1 MPFGIL
7 REKGTKRNLLDDYN
21 KMIEPATGIRTIFG
35 ILCPQRNPPGNFL
48 ANGVYHWRK
57 PAQTKISL
65 LGT

>member
-1 MPFGIL
+1 MRFGIL

-48 ANGVYHWRK
+48 ANGVCH
-57 PAQTKISL
+57 
-65 LGT
+65 